1 MLKEGSVAPNFA
13 LPDKDGNIVKLE
25 DFKGQKVVLY
35 FYPKDNTPGCTKQ
48 ANAFRNNFEE
58 YKRNN
63 IVVIGVSKD
72 SEKSH
77 QNFSTKYDLPFILL
91 SDTELTAIKAYDVW
105 QEKSLYG
112 KKYMGI
118 VRSTYIIDE
127 HGTIIKV
134 FEKAKPDTNASDVLQ
149 FLGDLGMQFGN
160 GNTIYFY
167 YF

>member
-149 FLGDLGMQFGN
+149 FLGEQGV
-160 GNTIYFY
+160 
-167 YF
+167 

>member
-149 FLGDLGMQFGN
+149 FLGDLRL
-160 GNTIYFY
+160 
-167 YF
+167 